1 MVSDALRNVQERGT
15 SADAGW
21 MKDLSD
27 AAATGFI
34 GELPPSLIVPYLI
47 RILSCL

>member
-1 MVSDALRNVQERGT
+1 MVSDALRTVEEKGT
-15 SADAGW
+15 AVDAGW

-34 GELPPSLIVPYLI
+34 GE
-47 RILSCL
+47 